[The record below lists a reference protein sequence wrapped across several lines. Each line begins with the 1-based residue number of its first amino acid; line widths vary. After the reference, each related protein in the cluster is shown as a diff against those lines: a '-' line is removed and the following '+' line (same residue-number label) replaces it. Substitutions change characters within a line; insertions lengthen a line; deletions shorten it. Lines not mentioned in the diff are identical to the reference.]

1 MRGTSTKDQPKKPPK
16 LGIKERMSAAG
27 ASKDHALLA
36 KQSTELKRMWSAF
49 DYKTLDVFGY
59 YPNYTFPGYRSSVGA
74 FSSIFLFL
82 GIFLRLITTASDF
95 IYSMPVITEDRR
107 IFASDGFV
115 PFAVPK
121 VGVVFKQTGWK
132 PFYDPTYFSFRFRQA
147 PWPSSC
153 QLPASSLPA
162 PCQLPATS
170 YPLPAGLRRYGL
182 QLELRGPRGHAVL
195 LRRHLRPHRRGRGA
209 LPCRALD
216 HAGQL
221 LRPPLRLLAHRGESL
236 PSNPYPNP
244 NPNPNPNTDTDTD
257 TDTDTTTTPTLNTK
271 P

>member
-36 KQSTELKRMWSAF
+36 KQSAELKRMWSAF

-107 IFASDGFV
+107 IFASDGIV

-147 PWPSSC
+147 PLPSPC
-153 QLPASSLPA
+153 RLPGLSLP
-162 PCQLPATS
+162 PLCHLPATS
-170 YPLPAGLRRYGL
+170 LP
-182 QLELRGPRGHAVL
+182 
-195 LRRHLRPHRRGRGA
+195 
-209 LPCRALD
+209 
-216 HAGQL
+216 
-221 LRPPLRLLAHRGESL
+221 PP
-236 PSNPYPNP
+236 
-244 NPNPNPNTDTDTD
+244 
-257 TDTDTTTTPTLNTK
+257 
-271 P
+271 